1 VLQGFA
7 NQYRGVELILA
18 NAVPGSYGPGV
29 GTAVQSAYRVNA
41 MPRITTDD
49 GVKLYYEET
58 GSGDAILFVH
68 EFGGHH
74 LSWEP
79 QVRYFSRRYRC
90 ISYAARGWPPSD
102 IPDSIDAY
110 SQQRAADDAA
120 AVLRGLAIAQAHVVG
135 LSMGATAAIEFGIR
149 HPQMALSVTAAAAGS
164 GASTDPA
171 ATRRFQ
177 EECASFAERIER
189 DGMPAMAELYCVGPA
204 RVQLR
209 DKDPRGWLEFKR
221 QFAEGSATGHARTM
235 IGVQSRRVPLFERKA
250 ELAAVPVPVL
260 VIAGD
265 EDDGTLDVAL
275 FLKRTI
281 PRCGLMMLPKTGHT
295 INLEE
300 PAAFNAGIESFLHAV
315 ERGRW
320 GTSATLAGNSYT
332 LVPRD
337 K

>member
-1 VLQGFA
+1 
-7 NQYRGVELILA
+7 
-18 NAVPGSYGPGV
+18 
-29 GTAVQSAYRVNA
+29 
-41 MPRITTDD
+41 MPLITTDD
-49 GVKLYYEET
+49 GVKLHYEVT
-58 GSGDAILFVH
+58 GAGDAILFLH

-102 IPDSIDAY
+102 IPASADAY
-110 SQQRAADDAA
+110 SQERAADDAA
-120 AVLRGLAIAQAHVVG
+120 AVLRGLGIGQAHLVG

-149 HPQMALSVTAAAAGS
+149 HPQMALSLTAAAAGS

-171 ATRRFQ
+171 AKRRFQ
-177 EECASFAERIER
+177 EECSAFAARIER
-189 DGMPAMAELYCVGPA
+189 EGMPAMAELYCAGTA
-204 RVQLR
+204 RVQFR
-209 DKDPRGWLEFKR
+209 DKDPRGWAEFKR
-221 QFAEGSATGHARTM
+221 QFAEGSAIGHARTM

-250 ELAAVPVPVL
+250 ELAAIPAPTL
-260 VIAGD
+260 IIAGD
-265 EDDGTLDVAL
+265 EDDSTLDLAL

-300 PAAFNAGIESFLHAV
+300 PAAFNAAVEGFLHAV

-320 GTSATLAGNSYT
+320 GESATLAGKTYT